1 MRLILISA
9 LAIAAALTAGLQSAG
24 AVHNAR
30 YCLRSACSFNTW
42 QQCTASARG
51 VGGHCRENPRWRG
64 RR

>member
-9 LAIAAALTAGLQSAG
+9 LAIAALAAGLQSAG
-24 AVHNAR
+24 AIHNAR
-30 YCLRSACSFNTW
+30 YCLRSNCSFNTW

-51 VGGHCRENPRWRG
+51 LGGHCRQNPRWNS